1 MNFSEKMNYLPAW
14 WRKIFRILDTR
25 MFHRGAEKIIIW
37 LWFETS
43 FETFD
48 HFGTARLPFSVYN
61 GRKSC
66 PDPLLCDEPDT
77 VTFG

>member
-1 MNFSEKMNYLPAW
+1 MK
-14 WRKIFRILDTR
+14 
-25 MFHRGAEKIIIW
+25 
-37 LWFETS
+37 